1 MKWENTALIVVDVQ
15 IGLFQRKTP
24 IFKEQMILEN
34 INRLEGYARSIN
46 IPIIYIQHSNKST
59 LVEGADEWQLHPR
72 LQKEHNDLLIHKR
85 YPNTF
90 KETNFKQ
97 ELEARNIKQ
106 LIIVGT
112 LTDNC
117 VSATCIGGKELGY
130 EVILVT
136 DAHSTFS
143 EPAPQII
150 EKWHEKLKNLSI
162 VLKSTEEICLMR

>member
-1 MKWENTALIVVDVQ
+1 
-15 IGLFQRKTP
+15 
-24 IFKEQMILEN
+24 
-34 INRLEGYARSIN
+34 
-46 IPIIYIQHSNKST
+46 
-59 LVEGADEWQLHPR
+59 
-72 LQKEHNDLLIHKR
+72 
-85 YPNTF
+85 
-90 KETNFKQ
+90 
-97 ELEARNIKQ
+97 

-143 EPAPQII
+143 EPATQII

-162 VLKSTEEICLMR
+162 VLKSTEEICLMH